1 MSGKERGAIVEEV
14 NNGDKWWTEKPF
26 FGRLLNSPRLSWGV
40 GTQTGGGEMRF
51 QHSNSSDG
59 DDTVLFFQ
67 IYPETSTSSPSS
79 TSLPF
84 ARAGPWGVP
93 APRTS
98 SGSSRPLS
106 RTRRRGQIL
115 PSFSSLLS
123 PRLAEA
129 EDMSLVLGLLGT
141 LVRPRNSQPRILTR
155 VYTPPCHSQTVK
167 KKQKKSSTS
176 SSQHLQI
183 HRNQVG
189 NALSFDYLKVV
200 RFFHFSCQYD
210 RWEIRRAVL
219 GRFIK
224 MNDDWR
230 GG

>member
-67 IYPETSTSSPSS
+67 IYPETSTTSP

-84 ARAGPWGVP
+84 ARAYPWGVP

-106 RTRRRGQIL
+106 RTRRRGPTAPASSRSSL
-115 PSFSSLLS
+115 PSPLCCRRASLRRRTC
-123 PRLAEA
+123 PW
-129 EDMSLVLGLLGT
+129 VLGLLGT

-155 VYTPPCHSQTVK
+155 ASTPPCRSQTVK

-183 HRNQVG
+183 HQNQVG
-189 NALSFDYLKVV
+189 NALSFDYLK
-200 RFFHFSCQYD
+200 R
-210 RWEIRRAVL
+210 L
-219 GRFIK
+219 K
-224 MNDDWR
+224 
-230 GG
+230 